1 MAKRMNRFARS
12 AADQTGLPSYLH
24 GASSLSLMTAAL
36 GAGFAYTVM
45 RWRSSSITRA
55 DWSISA
61 SPISIARSPAAE
73 GSAILGQHAAG
84 KIERAANQHASL
96 GRACGRGGD
105 CLGDAGARRGGDADI
120 ARGGDGFL
128 DREAIRLAF
137 DGDAAETGD
146 MGRERPQEAARVMR
160 VEHAEDELQRAVA
173 PGGGDRGERRAAG
186 GVVAAVEPQL
196 PAVRQARRERAAR
209 QMLQPRRP
217 FHLRHAARQ
226 RRGGE
231 RKALQ
236 AVQAGECRAGV
247 VELVRAQQP
256 GRRQVEQR
264 PAPPAIAQARR
275 GLLDMPLAA
284 MPKQRRVE
292 GGGGGDLEIGDGLP
306 GIGALAFLEQDRERL
321 LVDEPPVEPD
331 ALVEVHQMRLG
342 EDVDAVTRRLER
354 GAQESDGR
362 ALAVGAGDMHDRRQM
377 LVRIAER
384 REQPPHAV
392 ERQVDKLGMEPQQPL
407 QDPVDGQG
415 QARSE
420 RAAAGR
426 VTMCVG
432 GSRRRSRS
440 MMRAIVSRSSRRG
453 TTMSIMPCSSRYS
466 ARWKPSGSFSR
477 MVSSMTRAPA
487 KPTTASGSASVMSP
501 SMAKE
506 AETPPVVGSVRTT
519 I

>member
-1 MAKRMNRFARS
+1 MPTSRAAATASSTERLFASPSMATPPRPATWGASGRRKPRASCVLSMPKTSCSGRSRQAAATAAS
-12 AADQTGLPSYLH
+12 AAPP
-24 GASSLSLMTAAL
+24 AAL
-36 GAGFAYTVM
+36 
-45 RWRSSSITRA
+45 WPPSSHS
-55 DWSISA
+55 SQ
-61 SPISIARSPAAE
+61 PC
-73 GSAILGQHAAG
+73 G
-84 KIERAANQHASL
+84 K
-96 GRACGRGGD
+96 
-105 CLGDAGARRGGDADI
+105 
-120 ARGGDGFL
+120 
-128 DREAIRLAF
+128 
-137 DGDAAETGD
+137 
-146 MGRERPQEAARVMR
+146 
-160 VEHAEDELQRAVA
+160 
-173 PGGGDRGERRAAG
+173 
-186 GVVAAVEPQL
+186 
-196 PAVRQARRERAAR
+196 
-209 QMLQPRRP
+209 
-217 FHLRHAARQ
+217 
-226 RRGGE
+226 

-292 GGGGGDLEIGDGLP
+292 RGGARLDHGGALGQLRAEHGRPARLQYARLLAGGGDLEIGDGLP

-453 TTMSIMPCSSRYS
+453 TTMSIMPCSSRNS

-487 KPTTASGSASVMSP
+487 KPMTAPGSAKVTSP

-506 AETPPVVGSVRTT
+506 AETPPVVGSLSSTR
-519 I
+519 